1 MYRNDMPRPTRGLS
15 TLEVMISIGVAIIGL
30 LGALA
35 LLPVAG
41 SLTSRGLNA
50 DRAARVGMNAV
61 EEFDVR
67 GFRSPEFWV
76 RRGPD
81 GLYPVNPLTDA
92 TLAGTAFCIDPRF
105 YAINTRNLDTGLGGA
120 YPPFNVLTAPGAN
133 FSPPLAP
140 QVDAGYFPYYQ
151 PAVGFPRM
159 IRISLLSH
167 SNVPLPLSWAAGSP
181 AMYPT
186 NSVVPAQMSLLQ
198 ASDIFSGRD
207 DLAFRRPDDNTLPPQ
222 QVFSPV
228 ANPLFGTNSMA
239 RREYD
244 AQLSWLATV
253 APKSTASNTDLYTLS
268 IVIFHQRNA
277 GFPLPRTIDYAGT
290 RPQVQT
296 ERLLNATFLR
306 GDFSAKELVLTTRPF
321 LNGNPDA
328 AKAEL
333 SVQEGDWLML
343 SASTPSG
350 QGLFRWCR
358 IIDTDSEAMPLYNQN
373 NGAPDPSREWKRGV
387 VIDGP
392 DWLSESYRNTSTG
405 LPLFP
410 TQATLVTDV
419 IAVFE
424 KTIRLE
430 SSSLWR

>member
-1 MYRNDMPRPTRGLS
+1 MHQFHVPRPRRGLS
-15 TLEVMISIGVAIIGL
+15 TLEVMVSIGIAMIGL

-35 LLPVAG
+35 LMPVAG
-41 SLTSRGLNA
+41 SLASRGLSA
-50 DRAARVGMNAV
+50 DRMARVGTNAV
-61 EEFDVR
+61 EEFDIR
-67 GFRSPEFWV
+67 GFRSPTFWV

-92 TLAGTAFCIDPRF
+92 TLAGTSFCIDPRF
-105 YAINTRNLDTGLGGA
+105 YAINTDHGS
-120 YPPFNVLTAPGAN
+120 YPPYNVLTAPGAN
-133 FSPPLAP
+133 LNPVLAP

-151 PAVGFPRM
+151 PAGFPRM
-159 IRISLLSH
+159 IRISLLR
-167 SNVPLPLSWAAGSP
+167 SNDVPLPLAWTAGTP
-181 AMYPT
+181 AMYPI
-186 NSVVPAQMSLLQ
+186 NSVVSAQMSLLQ
-198 ASDIFSGRD
+198 ANDIFSGRD

-222 QVFSPV
+222 QVFSPI
-228 ANPLFGTNSMA
+228 ANPLFGSNEVA
-239 RREYD
+239 RREYN

-253 APKSTASNTDLYTLS
+253 APKATASNTDLYTLS
-268 IVIFHQRNA
+268 IVVFHQRNA
-277 GFPLPRTIDYAGT
+277 GFPLPRAIDYTGT
-290 RPQVQT
+290 RPAVQT
-296 ERLLNATFLR
+296 ERLLNVTFVR
-306 GDFSAKELVLTTRPF
+306 GDFSAKDLVLTTRPF
-321 LNGNPDA
+321 LNGYPDA

-333 SVQEGDWLML
+333 DVQEGDWLML

-358 IIDTDSEAMPLYNQN
+358 VIDTDSEPLPVIPLTP
-373 NGAPDPSREWKRGV
+373 GGPWKRGV

-410 TQATLVTDV
+410 TQATLVTGV
-419 IAVFE
+419 IGVFE